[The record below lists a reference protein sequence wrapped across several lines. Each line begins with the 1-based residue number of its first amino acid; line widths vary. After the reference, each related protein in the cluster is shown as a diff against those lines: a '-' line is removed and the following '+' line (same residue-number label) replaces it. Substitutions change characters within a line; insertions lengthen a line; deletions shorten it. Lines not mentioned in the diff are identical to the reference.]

1 MKLVYRL
8 VFAEL
13 IGPFIFGVLAFTS
26 VMFAGTYMLRITGWI
41 MSGDMPI
48 MTALQMGLL
57 LLPAVIPYTL
67 PMSTLLAVLLGIGR
81 LSGDSEV
88 VALFAGG
95 ISLYRIAI
103 PVLVLGALVSAGSIT
118 LNETLVP
125 WAHDRYE
132 TTLAVVLKQIT
143 PAQQA
148 FSVDDDNLNLHI
160 VVKGGMDADKGILR
174 NVTIIQFAL
183 KPTMVNDIRV
193 ARNQPVWE
201 MYADRAVWQGLQDKS
216 KRYRWNLYDGAYQ
229 LMWTNSPVTGTF
241 SKTDSR
247 EQDLGKTP
255 SDFALFQKSKMNNTD
270 QLSFRE
276 LTRMVGY
283 LKKHPDRPREKIT
296 ELDVS
301 RWNKLALPISSLV
314 FALLAAPM
322 GIRPSRST
330 SSVGFGLSVG
340 LIMLYWIIWNFT
352 SHMATQGSLPPVW
365 GAFAADGIGVIAAV
379 ALMRRAA
386 K

>member
-1 MKLVYRL
+1 
-8 VFAEL
+8 
-13 IGPFIFGVLAFTS
+13 
-26 VMFAGTYMLRITGWI
+26 
-41 MSGDMPI
+41 
-48 MTALQMGLL
+48 
-57 LLPAVIPYTL
+57 
-67 PMSTLLAVLLGIGR
+67 
-81 LSGDSEV
+81 
-88 VALFAGG
+88 
-95 ISLYRIAI
+95 
-103 PVLVLGALVSAGSIT
+103 
-118 LNETLVP
+118 
-125 WAHDRYE
+125 
-132 TTLAVVLKQIT
+132 
-143 PAQQA
+143 
-148 FSVDDDNLNLHI
+148 
-160 VVKGGMDADKGILR
+160 
-174 NVTIIQFAL
+174 
-183 KPTMVNDIRV
+183 
-193 ARNQPVWE
+193 
-201 MYADRAVWQGLQDKS
+201 LQDKS

-352 SHMATQGSLPPVW
+352 SHMATQGSLPPMW
-365 GAFAADGIGVIAAV
+365 GAFAADGIGIAAAV

>member
-95 ISLYRIAI
+95 ISLHRIAI
-103 PVLVLGALVSAGSIT
+103 PVLVLGALVSAGSIA

-132 TTLAVVLKQIT
+132 TTLAVVLKQVT

-352 SHMATQGSLPPVW
+352 SHMATQGSLPPMW
-365 GAFAADGIGVIAAV
+365 GAFAADGIGIAAAV